1 MAVEKHIGRT
11 GKFGLFRCN
20 TDTNPA
26 EFRMNRTNIWNCQHN
41 PCKRDKYNY
50 YNYYNLGTNY
60 YNNRLGSTGC
70 PVCCRMN
77 HTNIG
82 SFPNIA
88 GMNDKSRHWLQLNQ
102 KRQTALKM
110 RQKIEKLIL
119 LFYS

>member
-1 MAVEKHIGRT
+1 
-11 GKFGLFRCN
+11 
-20 TDTNPA
+20 
-26 EFRMNRTNIWNCQHN
+26 
-41 PCKRDKYNY
+41 
-50 YNYYNLGTNY
+50 
-60 YNNRLGSTGC
+60 
-70 PVCCRMN
+70 MN